1 MKSGYYVNYR
11 RVQVSES
18 PTTHD
23 LAAREAEHPFAE
35 MTCLRQLV
43 TRAFAPT
50 CHPTQKSGAFE
61 LRFL

>member
-1 MKSGYYVNYR
+1 MGRDWPLMPST
-11 RVQVSES
+11 Q
-18 PTTHD
+18 D

-43 TRAFAPT
+43 TSSTF
-50 CHPTQKSGAFE
+50 HPTQKSAACA